1 MIAFIA
7 HTEPADN
14 IPSKNMEKYL
24 SNPINS
30 CQGEKVVNDMKNPTH
45 VPVQSIHLISEEIKM
60 NIGLKMNPPIFGSA
74 FL

>member
-30 CQGEKVVNDMKNPTH
+30 CQGEKVVNDMKNPNH
-45 VPVQSIHLISEEIKM
+45 DPVHKIHLRSEEKKT
-60 NIGLKMNPPIFGSA
+60 NICWAILNMIVRSEV
-74 FL
+74 L